1 MVVLNKALLHL
12 AGIVRKLIEN
22 TMIGFCYI
30 RLSILGTLLENPLR
44 AMYSLC
50 FNNADIKLRLSIRFN
65 SVPPVNSSNDL
76 RRAIFIL
83 RCTRGDIFGY
93 VRLLVRYLKIHANK
107 KFALK
112 VLIK

>member
-1 MVVLNKALLHL
+1 MN
-12 AGIVRKLIEN
+12 
-22 TMIGFCYI
+22 
-30 RLSILGTLLENPLR
+30 
-44 AMYSLC
+44 SL
-50 FNNADIKLRLSIRFN
+50 
-65 SVPPVNSSNDL
+65 NDL

-93 VRLLVRYLKIHANK
+93 DRLLVRYLKIHANK